1 MILMKK
7 NIFATILL
15 LILGFFCSCDKDG
28 TGIDGKYST
37 LVGCWLDEGY
47 YDNVG
52 WYCEFT
58 KSGLYKDYELDSE
71 DAYYRDGVL
80 YTPASSKWEE
90 DNVGKYDIT
99 DGYLTVAGMLGG
111 AKLTIINKDKID
123 LDGDVLVR
131 IKKFSKK

>member
-1 MILMKK
+1 MKK
-7 NIFATILL
+7 TIFATILL
-15 LILGFFCSCDKDG
+15 LILGFFCSCQKDESG
-28 TGIDGKYST
+28 AAGGKYGT
-37 LVGCWLDEGY
+37 LVGCWIDEEDYLDGTI
-47 YDNVG
+47 D

-58 KSGLYKDYELDSE
+58 ESGLYKDYELDSE